1 MIYAKAYNIDYDAPA
16 GTLKESLPDPLFFE
30 FEDGTEDIAEVIS
43 DAITDATDFCH
54 NGFDFDTSDS
64 KADL

>member
-1 MIYAKAYNIDYDAPA
+1 MIYAKAYNIDYDAPEDIE
-16 GTLKESLPDPLFFE
+16 KERLPDPMFFE
-30 FEDGTEDIAEVIS
+30 FEDGTEDIAEAIS

-54 NGFDFDTSDS
+54 FGFDFDTSDS